1 MFVWKTS
8 VILDEIGRH
17 MPLLGEG
24 LKEIEAAIGKD
35 DEASVIKSVFSK
47 LDPVSIDYG
56 IMEKSDKVVVI
67 PADIGWSDVGSWI
80 ALDDITAKDAR
91 GNIMAGNVV
100 DVDSRDSIIYA
111 SNRLVALQGLNDM
124 VWLTQKMP
132 LLSVIKTSAGCQK

>member
-17 MPLLGEG
+17 MPSLGEG
-24 LKEIEAAIGKD
+24 LKEIKAAIGKD

-111 SNRLVALQGLNDM
+111 SNRLVATAR
-124 VWLTQKMP
+124 VE
-132 LLSVIKTSAGCQK
+132 